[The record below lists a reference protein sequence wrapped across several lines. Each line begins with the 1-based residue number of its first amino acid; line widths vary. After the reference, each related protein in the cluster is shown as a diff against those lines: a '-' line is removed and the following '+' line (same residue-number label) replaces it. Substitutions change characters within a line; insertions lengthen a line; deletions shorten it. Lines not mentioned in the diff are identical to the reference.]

1 MTKADYIPNDKG
13 SFVIEENGERVAEMI
28 VGVVGDEM
36 AVYHTAVLEQKQGQG
51 LALQLLDAMADYAR
65 AHHLMVA
72 TYCPFVKSQ
81 FSKQEE
87 KYGDIW
93 KKDKPQL
100 KSL

>member
-1 MTKADYIPNDKG
+1 MTRAEYIPNDKG
-13 SFVIEENGERVAEMI
+13 SFVIRENDDRVAEMI
-28 VGVVGDEM
+28 VGIVGNEL

-51 LALQLLDAMADYAR
+51 LAKQLLDSMVDYAR
-65 AHHLMVA
+65 ANQLMVA

-87 KYGDIW
+87 QYADIW